1 MKNNNIKTIFVLL
14 FVSLSLSSCINL
26 KAVNDYASAATKG
39 IQKFEDIKYSYNQ
52 QCLDKDK
59 FKNIIKME
67 MKKDDNIT
75 NSCEDFKE
83 GDNANLIIYTAINNY
98 FKGLANLSN
107 EDLTK
112 FNFEPLNKSL
122 NEGNF
127 GSINFDKADVDA
139 YTKIVQLLSEPLAD
153 IYRGNKIKKY
163 VGEANAPIQILL
175 SKFQFAQ
182 ENIVI
187 DLKQEKKDLHQNYFN
202 LFDLNNFTFYEKMT
216 IVREYNQKVAEIN
229 SNIEQYEI
237 FINSVKATAEGHQK
251 LYDNRNKMTEKEIKN
266 ILIVH
271 AGKIK
276 DIITEFN
283 KLKK

>member
-59 FKNIIKME
+59 FKNIIKLE